1 MEGIQKLLK
10 FKLRMFVVTFSI
22 TRRICCVT

>member
-1 MEGIQKLLK
+1 MEGIQVLLK

-22 TRRICCVT
+22 TRRICSVT